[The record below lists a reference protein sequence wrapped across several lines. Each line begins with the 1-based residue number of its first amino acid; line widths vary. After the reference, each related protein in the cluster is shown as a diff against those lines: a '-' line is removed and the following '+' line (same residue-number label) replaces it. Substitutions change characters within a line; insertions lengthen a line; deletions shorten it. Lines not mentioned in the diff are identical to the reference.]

1 MKLKVPVESSCAQE
15 WVPLIAKLDELG
27 YGGFAAFIPGVCH
40 VPIVGGTERANE
52 YLDLTVKSIIVSP
65 MGDAQNIWSDTLVDT

>member
-1 MKLKVPVESSCAQE
+1 MESSCAQE
-15 WVPLIAKLDELG
+15 WVPLLARIEELG

-52 YLDLTVKSIIVSP
+52 YLDLSVESIIVSP
-65 MGDAQNIWSDTLVDT
+65 MGDMQNIWSDTLVDA